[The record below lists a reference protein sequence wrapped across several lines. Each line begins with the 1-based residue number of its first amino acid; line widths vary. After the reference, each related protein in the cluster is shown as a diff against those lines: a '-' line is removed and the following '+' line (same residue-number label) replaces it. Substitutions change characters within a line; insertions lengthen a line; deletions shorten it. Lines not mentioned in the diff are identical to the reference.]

1 MNAGA
6 RRLGAAARG
15 CGVARVAM
23 VAWLLCLVPVPG
35 STAATAAATPDP
47 AAPTP
52 PRTPPR
58 VFLPIKGDLWRAGNG
73 NWWSLVYVTPDGIVL
88 VDPISPDFAA
98 WLKRELGARFPG
110 KAVKYIVYSH
120 SHWDHV
126 GGAAVFADSHP
137 HIVGQ
142 ERILKNMD
150 GRYPHMPGDMVDRN
164 NNGTI
169 EAEEIDIPTREHF
182 GICGMFPGYFATI
195 DRNHSGHLT
204 PAQWWAAQ
212 GVVPPDIVYSER
224 MTLVFG
230 GRHIELVFPGLNHAD
245 DGTVVY
251 FPLERVV
258 FSADFPAGLA
268 RSRAS
273 LGPADCSHLSA
284 SASSAE
290 ELIVTVGL
298 ESRDNQSGRH
308 VELLQDLSR
317 ARIDSPQFCLLAFP
331 GGVPELSVEPG
342 DPGDEA
348 VGFDRAQN
356 RAGFGI
362 DLMDLAVPILS
373 DPECSLSPRE
383 PRVAAAARRRDR
395 GQHPAG
401 VRIDLLDAILGE
413 LKQVLAVEGRSGVR
427 GDVDRAQHFAALGI
441 EGIQLFSSGK
451 PDLLAVVRDSS
462 HALGTREGAVLADD
476 FGG

>member
-1 MNAGA
+1 MSTGV
-6 RRLGAAARG
+6 RRLGAGACGFVAAPRG
-15 CGVARVAM
+15 CGVAM
-23 VAWLLCLVPVPG
+23 VAWLLCLAPVPG
-35 STAATAAATPDP
+35 STAALAAVTPAQ

-98 WLKRELGARFPG
+98 WLQGELGTRFPG
-110 KAVKYIVYSH
+110 KPVKYIIYSH

-164 NNGTI
+164 NDGMI

-182 GICGMFPGYFATI
+182 GICGMFPGYFATV

-230 GRHIELVFPGLNHAD
+230 GRRIELVFPGLNHAD

-258 FSADFPAGLA
+258 FSADFPADALVTTSM
-268 RSRAS
+268 RS
-273 LGPADCSHLSA
+273 LPSA
-284 SASSAE
+284 
-290 ELIVTVGL
+290 
-298 ESRDNQSGRH
+298 
-308 VELLQDLSR
+308 
-317 ARIDSPQFCLLAFP
+317 C
-331 GGVPELSVEPG
+331 GV
-342 DPGDEA
+342 
-348 VGFDRAQN
+348 FDRHPLAEWIRSYKTIESLDFDILAQGHGSVTFTRSDVSEGRQYFEDL
-356 RAGFGI
+356 RADVVQGMAAGKT
-362 DLMDLAVPILS
+362 LA
-373 DPECSLSPRE
+373 
-383 PRVAAAARRRDR
+383 
-395 GQHPAG
+395 
-401 VRIDLLDAILGE
+401 E
-413 LKQVLAVEGRSGVR
+413 LKESLLLEKYRSWAHYDTLR
-427 GDVDRAQHFAALGI
+427 KDNIEAAYLN
-441 EGIQLFSSGK
+441 LK
-451 PDLLAVVRDSS
+451 NYP
-462 HALGTREGAVLADD
+462 
-476 FGG
+476 